1 MAIFISN
8 AGLSPGMI
16 VENGDFKGKL
26 IWIKGTVHIHD
37 RFYLYEY
44 WQVKIIDSGEIVYK
58 WIKGGKRK

>member
-1 MAIFISN
+1 
-8 AGLSPGMI
+8 MI